1 MLALVCTAVF
11 VIAAAFAVI
20 AIAVT
25 LQGRTAQIKA
35 LLAEYRTLQR
45 DREFLVQI
53 TSHGTPAPR
62 GANVSQAASSQARRA
77 LRRTARSFVEVAR
90 STQPL
95 RAAA

>member
-53 TSHGTPAPR
+53 TTHGTPAPR
-62 GANVSQAASSQARRA
+62 GASVSKARTTLRRA
-77 LRRTARSFVEVAR
+77 ARPFVEVAR